1 VSAAGETVERA
12 IVFEDASG
20 HRRQSAIRCVDI
32 WLSALDESLLQVDL
46 GLRLAGPELFVIL
59 RFREDRF
66 SEGTQAAVTNAGEH
80 AGGKV
85 WELSDDFRAR
95 AEFLSRFEQC
105 GVQRLGL
112 LPDEVLKVLDEV
124 LGQAPERRS
133 EPRHAVTAPAVVTV
147 GDQKIQGVVQN
158 VSAGGALIR
167 TMTPPPVLREKV
179 EVELK
184 LPTGDVSAPA
194 TVVNVSAQGVSLQF
208 SSDSKPG
215 MKEKVDG
222 LAPPAS
228 RGDGGPERVGPYEIL
243 ALLGTGGTSMVHAAR
258 AVEGPRKDEK
268 VALKRLH
275 ARRASDPKAVKHFEQ
290 EGKTLSLLKH
300 ANIVRLVD
308 AGVVDGQHYLAME
321 LVDGYDV
328 SQLLRRARARKKKL
342 PIDVACYLVKVL
354 LDALSAVHG
363 VKDETGAPWELVHGD
378 VSPHNLFVS
387 KSGLI
392 KLGDF
397 GTARRSGEAR
407 RALKEGRPTY
417 LAPEALMGSHT
428 PSVDLWAAGVTLY
441 ELLTLEQPFVGNT
454 LEELTE
460 AIRTKKEASV
470 RERRDEISGPLE
482 ALVRSALEKDR
493 AQRPATAKDFASALT
508 VHYHP
513 VRAPKQLTDV
523 VKELFAQ
530 APS

>member
-1 VSAAGETVERA
+1 MSAGVETVERA
-12 IVFEDASG
+12 IVFENASG

-32 WLSALDESLLQVDL
+32 WLSALDEALLQVDL
-46 GLRLAGPELFVIL
+46 GLRLGGPELFVIL

-66 SEGTQAAVTNAGEH
+66 SEGTQAAITNAGEH

-124 LGQAPERRS
+124 LAQSPERRS
-133 EPRHAVTAPAVVTV
+133 EPRLPVIAPATVLV
-147 GDQKIQGVVQN
+147 GDKKIEAVVQN
-158 VSAGGALIR
+158 VSAGGALLR
-167 TMTPPPVLREKV
+167 TLTPPPVLREKV
-179 EVELK
+179 EVEIR
-184 LPTGDVSAPA
+184 LPTGEVTAPA
-194 TVVNVSAQGVSLQF
+194 TVVNVSEQGVSVQF

-215 MKEKVDG
+215 VKEKVDA
-222 LAPPAS
+222 LAPPAAK
-228 RGDGGPERVGPYEIL
+228 GDGGPERIGPWEVMT
-243 ALLGTGGTSMVHAAR
+243 LLGTGGTSVVHAAR
-258 AVEGPRKDEK
+258 GFEGPRKGDQ

-275 ARRASDPKAVKHFEQ
+275 ARRASDAKAVKAFEQ
-290 EGKTLSLLKH
+290 EARTLSLLKH
-300 ANIVRLVD
+300 ANIVKLVD
-308 AGVVDGQHYLAME
+308 SGVVDGQHYLAME
-321 LVDGYDV
+321 LVEGHDL
-328 SQLLRRARARKKKL
+328 SQILRRARSRKKKL

-378 VSPHNLFVS
+378 VSPHNVFIA
-387 KSGLI
+387 KSGAI

-397 GTARRSGEAR
+397 GTARRSGDAR

-460 AIRTKKEASV
+460 AIRAKKEVSV

-482 ALVRSALEKDR
+482 ALVRSALEKER
-493 AQRPATAKDFASALT
+493 TQRPATAKDFASALT

-523 VKELFAQ
+523 VKDLFA
-530 APS
+530 